1 MATEEGRAIEQGPL
15 TTAGDAAEPLPGPAP
30 AARPAFALLGCL
42 QVTLIFTLASVA
54 VPLPEIGRRFGL
66 GREELIL
73 LSAAY
78 GLAFAGLLLSG
89 GRLADRY
96 GGRRTLL
103 AGLLLFGAASV
114 AAPLAPAY
122 PPLLAAR
129 FAQGAGAA
137 LVAPAAM
144 AVLRTLFPAPPA
156 YRRAMATWGGLSV
169 LGATAGNLLSGVI
182 SALLSWRWAFAAPLA
197 VTALALPL
205 APRLLPADRPRAR
218 DFPGS
223 LDARAARDPSGSPDG
238 RDLSGSPG
246 GRVPRLDLP
255 GALLATAGIVAVSY
269 GLVLTDAR
277 PWSSAHVLGPLSA
290 GGALLVVFAV
300 VERRT
305 ADPLLPPGFL
315 RDARRVLGLVATA
328 LTAAGTSTVFVLFS
342 LHLQQERGWS
352 ALSASA
358 AFVPFAAVLLGC
370 GRVAGRFVARHGPA
384 AVTGGGLAAGAA
396 GLGLLALTGFD
407 AEVPYGYGVLPGL
420 VLLPAGA
427 AAAFAGA
434 AVLATDRVPAA
445 RTGLAGGVHN
455 TAMEVGPTLLFAL
468 LLAAGG
474 DRASLAAAAGLFA
487 LAVPLLR
494 LARP

>member
-15 TTAGDAAEPLPGPAP
+15 MTAGDAAEPLPGPVP
-30 AARPAFALLGCL
+30 AARPAFALLGSL
-42 QVTLIFTLASVA
+42 QVTLIFTLAAVA

-78 GLAFAGLLLSG
+78 GLAFAGLLLFG

-144 AVLRTLFPAPPA
+144 AVLRNLFPAPPA

-205 APRLLPADRPRAR
+205 APRLLPADRPR
-218 DFPGS
+218 DF
-223 LDARAARDPSGSPDG
+223 SGSPDG
-238 RDLSGSPG
+238 RA
-246 GRVPRLDLP
+246 PRLDLP
-255 GALLATAGIVAVSY
+255 GALLATAGIVTVSY

-277 PWSSAHVLGPLSA
+277 PWTSAHVLGPLLA
-290 GGALLVVFAV
+290 GGALLAVFAV

-315 RDARRVLGLVATA
+315 RDARRALGLVATA

-370 GRVAGRFVARHGPA
+370 GRVAGRLVARHGPA

-455 TAMEVGPTLLFAL
+455 TAMEAGPTLLFAL

-494 LARP
+494 LARS

>member
-1 MATEEGRAIEQGPL
+1 MTKQEGGLMTAVDATEAGPGRVRA
-15 TTAGDAAEPLPGPAP
+15 T
-30 AARPAFALLGCL
+30 RPAFALLGSL
-42 QVTLIFTLASVA
+42 QVTLIFTLAAVA

-66 GREELIL
+66 AREELIL

-78 GLAFAGLLLSG
+78 GLAFAGLLLFG

-114 AAPLAPAY
+114 AAPLAPGY

-144 AVLRTLFPAPPA
+144 TVLRTLFPAPPA

-197 VTALALPL
+197 VTVLALPL
-205 APRLLPADRPRAR
+205 APRLLPADGPQAR
-218 DFPGS
+218 DTP
-223 LDARAARDPSGSPDG
+223 DTHHARR
-238 RDLSGSPG
+238 
-246 GRVPRLDLP
+246 PRLDLP

-269 GLVLTDAR
+269 GLVLTDAH
-277 PWSSAHVLGPLSA
+277 PWTSAHVMGPLLA
-290 GGALLVVFAV
+290 GGALLAVFPV

-305 ADPLLPPGFL
+305 TDPLLPPGFL
-315 RDARRVLGLVATA
+315 RDARRALGLVATA

-358 AFVPFAAVLLGC
+358 AFVPFAVVLVVC
-370 GRVAGRFVARHGPA
+370 GRLAGRLVAWRGPG

-407 AEVPYGYGVLPGL
+407 AGIPYGYGVLPGL

-455 TAMEVGPTLLFAL
+455 TAMEVGPTLVLAL
-468 LLAAGG
+468 LLATGG
-474 DRASLAAAAGLFA
+474 DRASLAVAAGLFA

-494 LARP
+494 LARS

>member
-1 MATEEGRAIEQGPL
+1 MTTVDAAPALPGRGRA
-15 TTAGDAAEPLPGPAP
+15 T
-30 AARPAFALLGCL
+30 RPAFALLGSL
-42 QVTLIFTLASVA
+42 QVTLIFTLAAVA

-66 GREELIL
+66 AREELIL

-78 GLAFAGLLLSG
+78 GLAFAGLLLFG

-103 AGLLLFGAASV
+103 SGLLLFGVASV
-114 AAPLAPAY
+114 AAPLAPGY

-182 SALLSWRWAFAAPLA
+182 SALLSWRWAFAAPLV
-197 VTALALPL
+197 VTVLALPL
-205 APRLLPADRPRAR
+205 APRLLPADGPRAR
-218 DFPGS
+218 DAR
-223 LDARAARDPSGSPDG
+223 DARVARDAREAREA
-238 RDLSGSPG
+238 RDASYA
-246 GRVPRLDLP
+246 RVPRLDLP
-255 GALLATAGIVAVSY
+255 GALLATAGIAAVSY

-277 PWSSAHVLGPLSA
+277 PWTSAHVLGPLLA
-290 GGALLVVFAV
+290 GGALLAVFPV

-315 RDARRVLGLVATA
+315 RDARRALGLVATA
-328 LTAAGTSTVFVLFS
+328 LTAAGTGTVFVLFS

-352 ALSASA
+352 ALSVSA
-358 AFVPFAAVLLGC
+358 AFVPFAVVLLVC
-370 GRVAGRFVARHGPA
+370 GRVAGRLVARHGPG
-384 AVTGGGLAAGAA
+384 AVTGGGLAVSAA

-407 AEVPYGYGVLPGL
+407 AGIPYGYGVLPGL

-455 TAMEVGPTLLFAL
+455 TAMEVGPTLVFAL
-468 LLAAGG
+468 LLATGG
-474 DRASLAAAAGLFA
+474 DRASLAAAAVLFA

-494 LARP
+494 LARA